1 MLQAT
6 AIVAC
11 RVPAQARR
19 MHRPLLYSD
28 PIGQIRATLSKSGAS
43 GSGSNRGRQS
53 MRAAIVAVAM
63 AVLLSACGGGRE
75 ETAARVCESAVRNK
89 LAGRTF
95 ELDVKSMARKA
106 KAESGDILSLN
117 GEIVFDKGL
126 TSEYKQTL
134 DCKVRFEGDKEP
146 SVILLQFNWS
156 MDDVKKN

>member
-1 MLQAT
+1 
-6 AIVAC
+6 
-11 RVPAQARR
+11 
-19 MHRPLLYSD
+19 
-28 PIGQIRATLSKSGAS
+28 
-43 GSGSNRGRQS
+43 
-53 MRAAIVAVAM
+53 MRAPIVAVAM

-75 ETAARVCESAVRNK
+75 ETAARACESAVRTK

-95 ELDVKSMARKA
+95 ELDVKSMASKA

>member
-1 MLQAT
+1 
-6 AIVAC
+6 
-11 RVPAQARR
+11 
-19 MHRPLLYSD
+19 
-28 PIGQIRATLSKSGAS
+28 
-43 GSGSNRGRQS
+43 

-75 ETAARVCESAVRNK
+75 ETAARACESAVRNK
-89 LAGRTF
+89 LAGRIF
-95 ELDVKSMARKA
+95 ELDVKTMASKA
-106 KAESGDILSLN
+106 KTESGDILSLN

-146 SVILLQFNWS
+146 AVILLQFNWS